1 MSQTMTQYAERPGTM
16 PDLWTDRLVL
26 RRLRTDDADAIA
38 HILGDFD
45 VAKMLVRV
53 PFPYDRKDAE
63 TWLALWEQGKISGDG
78 FVLTLK
84 DDPAHLI
91 GFVSIE
97 KRAEGRGAEIGYWLG
112 KDHWGKGLMSEAVDA
127 VIQRFFRANI
137 GATLY
142 SGVIADNPASL
153 KIQRK
158 LGFDISGVK
167 EVWCVPRNAMVK
179 VVETEVTFGSFMPL

>member
-1 MSQTMTQYAERPGTM
+1 MSQTRIMDAEKLDST
-16 PDLWTDRLVL
+16 PDLWTRRLVL
-26 RRLRTDDADAIA
+26 RPPRPEDAADIA
-38 HILGDFD
+38 RILGDFD

-63 TWLALWEQGKISGDG
+63 TWLDMWEHGKISGKG

-84 DDPAHLI
+84 EDSARLI
-91 GFVSIE
+91 GYVSVE
-97 KRAEGRGAEIGYWLG
+97 NGNDDLGPAIGYWLG
-112 KDHWGKGLMSEAVDA
+112 KDHWGKGLMSEAVEA
-127 VIQRFFRANI
+127 VIQHFFRANI
-137 GATLY
+137 GATLH

-167 EVWCVPRNAMVK
+167 DVWCVSRNAMVK